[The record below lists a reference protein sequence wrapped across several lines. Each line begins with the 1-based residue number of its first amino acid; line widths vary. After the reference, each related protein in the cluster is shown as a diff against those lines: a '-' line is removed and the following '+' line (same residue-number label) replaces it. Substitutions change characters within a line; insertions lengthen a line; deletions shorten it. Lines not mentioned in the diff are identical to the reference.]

1 MRSAYISQLVL
12 EAWACK
18 PCLACRQR
26 EFKLMKPGALLVNVA
41 RAAVV
46 DKQVGLTHLDL
57 LCTAGS
63 ANLVHTAESAEP
75 LECRLQCIWC

>member
-1 MRSAYISQLVL
+1 
-12 EAWACK
+12 
-18 PCLACRQR
+18 
-26 EFKLMKPGALLVNVA
+26 MKPGALLVNVA